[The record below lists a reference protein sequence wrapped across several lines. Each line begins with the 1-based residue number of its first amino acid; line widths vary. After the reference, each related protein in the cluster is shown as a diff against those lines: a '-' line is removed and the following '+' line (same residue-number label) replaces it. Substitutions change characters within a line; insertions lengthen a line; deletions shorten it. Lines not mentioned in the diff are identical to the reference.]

1 MEAEVLIMN
10 IYEKQGFDFDP
21 ETIDLMDAILQNI
34 LDDEELEEE
43 FKKLKFIKK
52 LNGQFNDAPGPLKQL
67 IEKMAVMEKEF
78 TSTKLDMQRVVA
90 DMNHVIDAMKKAVD
104 AKTQKD
110 LQESIDQMQGVKKR
124 LNHYTWNQEQNGA

>member
-1 MEAEVLIMN
+1 LEVKILSN
-10 IYEKQGFDFDP
+10 PYEKQGFDFDP

-52 LNGQFNDAPGPLKQL
+52 LNGEFNDAPGPLKQL
-67 IEKMAVMEKEF
+67 IEKMGTMEREF
-78 TSTKLDMQRVVA
+78 TRVTLDMQRAVS
-90 DMNHVIDAMKKAVD
+90 DLHHVIDAMQKAVD

-110 LQESIDQMQGVKKR
+110 LQGSIDQMQGVRKR
-124 LNHYTWNQEQNGA
+124 LKHYTWNQEQNGA